1 MNINRNNYEEF
12 FLLYADNELCAEEKK
27 MVDDFVAENPDLAEE
42 LVMLQQSILQ
52 PDFTAFADK
61 ESLYRRTVEE
71 DTTEKLLLM
80 LDGELKTADKKK
92 LFETIETNEAIKR
105 EWALLQ
111 QTKLPQEQIIF
122 KDKASLY
129 RKEAGKVVVI
139 KWWRIAAAAV
149 LIGFGIWGAV
159 SYVNNGSKPGTIV
172 DNNNPSVKP
181 SNSLPTTNESAP
193 SVKQQQNIK
202 QQSTASVE
210 DKKET
215 APVEPAVKQTV
226 VKEEPLIIKEQ
237 KDIVQQKENKVLN
250 NKLPEPSL
258 EKINNKERNQ
268 QDVVIVPTIN
278 ENLKQDVTIQ
288 QPTKLNEV
296 TEANK
301 NDVAQVNYINM
312 DDPATNADE
321 DDERKGR
328 GKLAGFFK
336 KVKRSI
342 ARKANIGG
350 DGDHDL
356 KIANM
361 SFAVKAP

>member
-27 MVDDFVAENPDLAEE
+27 MVDDFVAANPDLAEE

-61 ESLYRRTVEE
+61 ESLYRHTVEDE
-71 DTTEKLLLM
+71 TTEKLLLL
-80 LDGELKTADKKK
+80 LDEEISKADKKA
-92 LFETIETNEAIKR
+92 LLETIQTNEAVKTA
-105 EWALLQ
+105 WKSLQ

-129 RKEAGKVVVI
+129 RKEAGKVVAI

-159 SYVNNGSKPGTIV
+159 SYVSNGNKQGNLVKEGT
-172 DNNNPSVKP
+172 PSVKP
-181 SNSLPTTNESAP
+181 SNSLPVTNEPAP
-193 SVKQQQNIK
+193 SIKEQQNIE
-202 QQSTASVE
+202 QQSTATVE
-210 DKKET
+210 EKKEAT
-215 APVEPAVKQTV
+215 PVEPVRKEATVKQQ
-226 VKEEPLIIKEQ
+226 PLIIKEQ
-237 KDIVQQKENKVLN
+237 KEIVQQKENKN
-250 NKLPEPSL
+250 QIKKLPEPSL
-258 EKINNKERNQ
+258 EKINTEERNN
-268 QDVVIVPTIN
+268 QDVAIVPTVNDNIKN
-278 ENLKQDVTIQ
+278 NIQ
-288 QPTKLNEV
+288 QPANLDNLPEV
-296 TEANK
+296 KTQ
-301 NDVAQVNYINM
+301 DVAQVTYIDM
-312 DDPATNADE
+312 DAPATNAAE
-321 DDERKGR
+321 DDDRKGR

-356 KIANM
+356 RIANM
-361 SFAVKAP
+361 SFASH

>member
-12 FLLYADNELCAEEKK
+12 FLLYADNELCTEEKK

-61 ESLYRRTVEE
+61 ESLYRHTVEDE
-71 DTTEKLLLM
+71 TTEKLLLL
-80 LDGELKTADKKK
+80 LDGELGKADKKT
-92 LFETIETNEAIKR
+92 LLETIQINEAVKTAW
-105 EWALLQ
+105 ELLQ

-129 RKEAGKVVVI
+129 RKEAGRIVAI

-159 SYVNNGSKPGTIV
+159 SYVNNGNKQGTVV
-172 DNNNPSVKP
+172 DNNNPTVKP
-181 SNSLPTTNESAP
+181 SNTLPTTNEATP
-193 SVKQQQNIK
+193 SLKEQQNIA
-202 QQSTASVE
+202 QQSTATVE

-215 APVEPAVKQTV
+215 VPVEPVVKQTI
-226 VKEEPLIIKEQ
+226 VKQEPLIIKEQ
-237 KDIVQQKENKVLN
+237 KDIVQQKINKKEL

-258 EKINNKERNQ
+258 EIINNDERNK
-268 QDVVIVPTIN
+268 QDVVIVPTVN
-278 ENLKQDVTIQ
+278 ENIKKNIQ
-288 QPTKLNEV
+288 QPANEDNLPGV
-296 TEANK
+296 K
-301 NDVAQVNYINM
+301 PQDVAQVTYINM
-312 DDPATNADE
+312 DDPADATDE
-321 DDERKGR
+321 DDERKSR